1 MKSQVERKMSNIES
15 SLDRKMTRMEEKT
28 EQMQSSEAG
37 SWKKPFLF
45 LVVIILAAGAGLYK
59 FYRNLLKRHIL

>member
-28 EQMQSSEAG
+28 EQMQTADAG
-37 SWKKPFLF
+37 SWKIPFLF
-45 LVVIILAAGAGLYK
+45 LTIALLGGAVVLYR
-59 FYRNLLKRHIL
+59 FYKHLLKMHLP